1 MKKNVY
7 YQQIYSYTNVS
18 TNDNYI
24 KICSTNE
31 ILNIIFNVIQFSCS
45 ISIYIRE

>member
-7 YQQIYSYTNVS
+7 YQQIYSYTVSTNDIVS

-24 KICSTNE
+24 KIYS
-31 ILNIIFNVIQFSCS
+31 IQTR
-45 ISIYIRE
+45 Y